1 MSIARSIIC
10 LLLPLLLCLHTGAQP
25 RLKKE
30 ISIQERWALINTAPQ
45 DSNLVDLMIEQGQ
58 HYVWMPEKRRT
69 HLDTA
74 LLLSAKAK
82 EMAQH
87 IRYER
92 GYLDA
97 RLLAVKALLEGK
109 QSGQVV
115 ELMRISPDKV
125 FIVHAQMLI
134 GIDYFERPFNNKAD
148 MDTAATW
155 FRQALYES
163 RKIGYVK
170 GRRESTRLLGRHY
183 FESHNIRAGKEM
195 YLGVINE
202 LHAEHNYQDEADWW
216 IDLGYRIPDH
226 DSTFTEKAEYM
237 TNALLIYIRLKDIPR
252 QIWVWG
258 ARAEVYRRQGK
269 LQLAEAGLLKV
280 VEMEKAQGNKYLPNN
295 YIQLMDI
302 SLFRSNLNKA
312 LDYGLACVQAI
323 DESGDSAMAGITYEK
338 IAAVYSQ
345 LNDPT
350 RSIEWLRKALAVY
363 ERNYDKG
370 PVSRINYH
378 LTQELIKLNRIA
390 EALTML
396 NRTMKYF
403 PPVNVLNK
411 QLVAGAFAACYTAL
425 RQYRKAAQYYQDMLY
440 WESLSRL
447 GNEISAMTYYSV
459 GHFYLERKQYL
470 KATAYLDTALSIT
483 PGRIPVT
490 MVKDIHLMLF
500 QADSVLNRSSSAIH
514 HLRAYQLLSD
524 SIYSVT
530 RMKELEEIQ
539 AKYETSQKE
548 KDIAGLRRQSQLQQ
562 KQIRQSNLLKR
573 VTFGSIILLVLLL
586 MLSVNRYRLKQRSIR
601 ALALKQKEIT
611 DKNTSLQR
619 LVEEKEWL
627 VKEVHHRVKN
637 NLQIVM
643 SLLNTQS
650 NFLESEAALAAI
662 KDSAHRMQSI
672 SLIHQKLYQS
682 EYLSLV
688 SMPSYI
694 HELVHYLEDSYRGVG
709 RIFFDLHIA
718 PVEMDVSQAVPMGLI
733 LSEVV
738 TNAIKYAFPN
748 GKAGSISISLDY
760 ISDAK
765 LLLVIADNGKGLP
778 SDVNFAE
785 GKSLGIRLIQTFAA
799 QLDGQLEIESNHGL
813 TVRLT
818 FHQQ

>member
-10 LLLPLLLCLHTGAQP
+10 LFFPLLLCLNAGAQP

-30 ISIQERWALINTAPQ
+30 ISIQERWALINSAAQ

-58 HYVWMPEKRRT
+58 HYVWMPEKLRVQ
-69 HLDTA
+69 LDTA
-74 LLLSAKAK
+74 LLLSSRAK
-82 EMAQH
+82 ELAQRIH
-87 IRYER
+87 YQN
-92 GYLDA
+92 GYMEA
-97 RLLAVKALLEGK
+97 RLLGVKALLEGR
-109 QSGQVV
+109 QLTQVV
-115 ELMRISPDKV
+115 DLIRISTDKV
-125 FIVHAQMLI
+125 FVVHAQMLV
-134 GIDYFERPFNNKAD
+134 GISYLERPYSNKAD
-148 MDTAATW
+148 MDTAGIW
-155 FRQALYES
+155 FRQAFYES
-163 RKIGYVK
+163 RKIGYIK

-195 YLGVINE
+195 YLGIINE
-202 LHAEHNYQDEADWW
+202 LHTEHNYLDEADWW

-237 TNALLIYIRLKDIPR
+237 TNALLIYIRLRDIPR

-280 VEMEKAQGNKYLPNN
+280 LEMERAQGDKYLPRN

-312 LDYGLACVQAI
+312 LGYGLACVQAI
-323 DESGDSAMAGITYEK
+323 DESGDSSMAGMTYEK
-338 IAAVYSQ
+338 IGSIYSQ

-350 RSIEWLRKALAVY
+350 RSIEWYRKALTVY
-363 ERNYDKG
+363 ERNFDKG
-370 PVSRINYH
+370 PVSRINYF
-378 LTQELIKLNRIA
+378 LTKELIKLGKTA
-390 EALTML
+390 EALAML
-396 NRTMKYF
+396 HRTMKYF
-403 PPVNVLNK
+403 PPVHSLNK
-411 QLVAGAFAACYTAL
+411 ELVAGAFAACYTEMG
-425 RQYRKAAQYYQDMLY
+425 QYRKAEQYYHQMLY
-440 WESLSRL
+440 WESRTRL
-447 GNEISAMTYYSV
+447 GNEISAITYYSV
-459 GHFYLERKQYL
+459 GKFYLERKQYQQ
-470 KATAYLDTALSIT
+470 AAIYLDTALSIT
-483 PGRIPVT
+483 PGRTPVT
-490 MVKDIHLMLF
+490 MVKDMHLMLF
-500 QADSVLNRSSSAIH
+500 QADSILNRNASAIH

-524 SIYSVT
+524 SIYSATHV
-530 RMKELEEIQ
+530 KELEEIQ
-539 AKYETSQKE
+539 VKYETSQKE
-548 KDIAGLRRQSQLQQ
+548 KDIAALRQQSRMQQ
-562 KQIRQSNLLKR
+562 KQIKQSNLLKR

-586 MLSVNRYRLKQRSIR
+586 LLSVNRYRLKQRSIQ
-601 ALALKQKEIT
+601 ALAIKQKEIT
-611 DKNTSLQR
+611 DKNSSLQR

-694 HELVHYLEDSYRGVG
+694 HELVHYLEDSYRGVV
-709 RIFFDLHIA
+709 RIFFDLHVA

-760 ISDAK
+760 IGDAK

-778 SDVNFAE
+778 ADVNFAE

-799 QLDGQLEIESNHGL
+799 QLDGQLEIESKNGL